1 MLSQQEK
8 AHQFKALHEAGECF
22 IMPNPWDIGSARI
35 LANLGYE
42 ALATT
47 SAGFA
52 NTQGFTDYNV
62 TRDMVMAHSRQLAN
76 AVDLPL
82 SADLENGFGD
92 DPETCAETVRLA
104 AEAGLVGGSIEDF
117 TGIPGTQYDVGLAKA
132 RIEAAVDAANALDF
146 PFMLTAR
153 AENFFTGV
161 PDLADTI
168 TRLQAYQEAGAHVL
182 YAPGLKTL
190 ADIKTVI
197 TSVDRPVNV
206 LMGPKSGFVPFE
218 ELAALGAAR
227 ISLGAALSNTA
238 YGALVSA
245 AREMLATGTLGFLS
259 GAATGKELGEMLTA
273 GKPD

>member
-1 MLSQQEK
+1 
-8 AHQFKALHEAGECF
+8 
-22 IMPNPWDIGSARI
+22 
-35 LANLGYE
+35 
-42 ALATT
+42 
-47 SAGFA
+47 
-52 NTQGFTDYNV
+52 
-62 TRDMVMAHSRQLAN
+62 
-76 AVDLPL
+76 
-82 SADLENGFGD
+82 
-92 DPETCAETVRLA
+92 
-104 AEAGLVGGSIEDF
+104 
-117 TGIPGTQYDVGLAKA
+117 
-132 RIEAAVDAANALDF
+132 
-146 PFMLTAR
+146 MLTAR